1 MKEEKIFLVILLI
14 LLYTFDFVILANIIL
29 VSAILT
35 LIIKGVN

>member
-29 VSAILT
+29 ISAILT